1 MQRMI
6 NEKKL
11 DVILGEFEQRIE
23 LLEGEV
29 AMLKVKVRTEQI
41 KNSDLRR

>member
-1 MQRMI
+1 M
-6 NEKKL
+6 NNGEKNL

-23 LLEGEV
+23 HLEGEV
-29 AMLKVKVRTEQI
+29 AMLKVEVRAEQI

>member
-1 MQRMI
+1 M
-6 NEKKL
+6 KKDKFEL
-11 DVILGEFEQRIE
+11 ALAVFEQRIE

-29 AMLKVKVRTEQI
+29 AMLKVEVRAEQI